1 MKRKNPTAWRKKM
14 ASARLRTTSPAPLA
28 LPSELSGLVRTP
40 PEFNGTMTDV
50 QQRLANEIAVHFRT
64 SNAVVLKGAVGIGKT
79 LIAGAAIRHV
89 ASLRAKVPLVI
100 AIAPSLR
107 MARDQFAEY
116 GANSKLKGLTSKG
129 LSLLRQYIREWR
141 SGNEPVTLTMT
152 KESFCTF
159 CREGDDGEKSA
170 FDKIIREEG
179 VQDVFLIIDEVGNF
193 MRRPGSKLVGYVDHL
208 RNKIQRL
215 CVLGMAADPEAYND
229 RYMSQDQHVRAKTRC
244 YGTAEPPTV
253 ENTEE
258 ERQIFQNKIIWQGER
273 LPAPRQAKPVVREP
287 DSSVT
292 MELENAILG
301 CLLFQQKD
309 SDMKLDREYTGE
321 YGETI
326 VEDDHWEYAQGK
338 KNELNT
344 YVKNILG
351 KLEADQLLNGKI
363 RRPAMTQQIADDD
376 IVLLGDSVRVDMTR
390 VTKVECG
397 QVTEFERVKHHHVV
411 LALAAT
417 TGARYH
423 ALGLMRNINSYAK
436 SDDPG
441 FAPYRIHDLTGDEV
455 SRAQNLENM
464 MREVAKD
471 EFLHIGLINKAQARG
486 SNEFAKGFTR
496 TLVFG
501 GNLSS
506 TEWDQFHGRIG
517 RRCTP
522 EVGDVFCS
530 PMTGTHV
537 KCPLFDDILD
547 AILRRQARLDIVE
560 KRVRENDSWN
570 EKMNYVLAE
579 HGPDVK
585 RGFLKCFQMKKG
597 AQEIEPF
604 FFGGNEDLV
613 TKYCNLL
620 EERKKNSLQ
629 WNRWANTYHINKDK
643 FASLWSQDADSDC
656 EM

>member
-1 MKRKNPTAWRKKM
+1 M
-14 ASARLRTTSPAPLA
+14 ASARLRTTSPALA
-28 LPSELSGLVRTP
+28 PPSEFSGFVQTP
-40 PEFNGTMTDV
+40 PEFNGTMTNV

-89 ASLRAKVPLVI
+89 AARQAKVPLVI

-107 MARDQFAEY
+107 MARDQFSEY

-129 LSLLRQYIREWR
+129 WSVLRQYIREWR
-141 SGNEPVTLTMT
+141 SGHEPVTLTMT

-159 CREGDDGEKSA
+159 CREGDDGEESA

-179 VQDVFLIIDEVGNF
+179 VQVVFLIIDEVGNF

-215 CVLGMAADPEAYND
+215 CILGMAADPEAYND
-229 RYMSQDQHVRAKTRC
+229 RYMSADQHVRAKMRC
-244 YGTAEPPTV
+244 YGTADPPTV

-258 ERQIFQNKIIWQGER
+258 ERRIFQDKIIWQGER
-273 LPAPRQAKPVVREP
+273 LPAPRHAKHVVREP
-287 DSSVT
+287 ISSHT
-292 MELENAILG
+292 KELENAILG
-301 CLLFQQKD
+301 CLLFQQSQ

-321 YGETI
+321 YGDPI
-326 VEDDHWEYAQGK
+326 VEDDRWEYAQGK
-338 KNELNT
+338 KNELNA

-351 KLEADQLLNGKI
+351 KLEADQLFNGKI
-363 RRPAMTQQIADDD
+363 RRSGMEQKMANDD
-376 IVLLGDSVRVDMTR
+376 IVLLGDSERVDMTR

-397 QVTEFERVKHHHVV
+397 EVKEFESVQHHHVV
-411 LALAAT
+411 LALPAT

-436 SDDPG
+436 SDEPG
-441 FAPYRIHDLTGDEV
+441 FAPYRIHDLTGNEV
-455 SRAQNLENM
+455 SRAHNLENM
-464 MREVAKD
+464 MREAAKD
-471 EFLHIGLINKAQARG
+471 EFLHIGIIKKAQARG

-501 GNLSS
+501 GHLSP

-537 KCPLFDDILD
+537 NCPLFDDILD

-560 KRVRENDSWN
+560 KRVCENDSWN
-570 EKMNYVLAE
+570 EKMNYVLAQ
-579 HGPDVK
+579 HGEEGK

-597 AQEIEPF
+597 AAEIEPF

-620 EERKKNSLQ
+620 EERKKNSPQ
-629 WNRWANTYHINKDK
+629 WIEWANTYHINKDK
-643 FASLWSQDADSDC
+643 FASLLSQDADSDC